1 MTPQCI
7 WGIQV
12 LIYTELVAASSRP
25 MVLSILT
32 GGESY
37 GYEILKQVKLL
48 DQPAGRVS
56 WRAIGQAGWPCTGRS
71 KRRGEAVMFDMK
83 KAVTRWRKDLER
95 KSSLSTDKMDEL
107 EDHLRTQVDLEM
119 RLSPGLEPARALAAA
134 REKLGEAGTL
144 SKEFTKGGTP
154 AWLYGMRVAWVMF
167 AVSFVCPIAETTTVA
182 GAGYSTRGDPE
193 IWTTVFGW
201 ERFFVAPFNSAGVYP
216 VLSLL
221 TNLLMLS
228 TLFHRRWLPVAR
240 WPLFL
245 MVGAGVLNMQW
256 ADDLLLLGVDL
267 GRGRITTRCS
277 AAHFGVRRSI
287 AAALALFIRKGEL
300 KSTNSGRAPA

>member
-1 MTPQCI
+1 
-7 WGIQV
+7 
-12 LIYTELVAASSRP
+12 
-25 MVLSILT
+25 
-32 GGESY
+32 
-37 GYEILKQVKLL
+37 
-48 DQPAGRVS
+48 
-56 WRAIGQAGWPCTGRS
+56 
-71 KRRGEAVMFDMK
+71 MFDMK

-95 KSSLSTDKMDEL
+95 KSSLSTDKLDEL
-107 EDHLRTQVDLEM
+107 EDHLRARVDLEM
-119 RLSPGLEPARALAAA
+119 RLNPGLEPGRAFAAA

-154 AWLYGMRVAWVMF
+154 AWLYSMRMAWVMF

-256 ADDLLLLGVDL
+256 PMIFFYWESIWGVEDYHSL
-267 GRGRITTRCS
+267 
-277 AAHFGVRRSI
+277 FGSTFWGASFF